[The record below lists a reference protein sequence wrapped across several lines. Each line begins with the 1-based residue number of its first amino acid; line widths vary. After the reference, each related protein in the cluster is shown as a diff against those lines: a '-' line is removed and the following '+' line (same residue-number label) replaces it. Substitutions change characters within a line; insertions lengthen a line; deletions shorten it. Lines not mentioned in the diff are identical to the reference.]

1 MAYIGRLSYPE
12 AIAKGLVTGASSWSK
27 IGFTSTLGATELDIA
42 PWTAGPYVFPT
53 VEKEMTL
60 VSSAGGDEDN
70 GAAGQ
75 ITAYTITA
83 GADQG
88 SGYTAGDILTI
99 TQGGA
104 TIGTIKVLTIGAGG
118 EVATSELHTCGL
130 DYSVANDLPTTYGGA
145 GTGCL
150 VNITAVSAAASTGAR
165 TVTLYYLDDD
175 YVERT
180 ATIVLNGNTPVKVQ
194 NPAGTVVTNIFR
206 VQNMRVATTGTGM
219 VPVGNL
225 TLANGGV
232 TYGYISLGKT
242 RQRQAVWTVPTGK
255 VLYIT
260 DITFSCSNLS
270 AATSK
275 YARFTTR
282 ATFDDK
288 AGAVTQAGLFMP
300 FHEMALVNEP
310 LHKILI
316 PPTKLI
322 ATVDLKVSAISNDTN
337 VVATCALRGWTETA

>member
-1 MAYIGRLSYPE
+1 LSYPE
-12 AIAKGLVTGASSWSK
+12 AIAKGLVTGATSWSK
-27 IGFTSTLGATELDIA
+27 IGYNAALGATELDIG
-42 PWTAGPYVFPT
+42 PWMTGPYVFPSA
-53 VEKEMTL
+53 EKEMTL
-60 VSSAGGDEDN
+60 VSSAAGDEDN

-88 SGYTAGDILTI
+88 ANYTAGDILTI

-104 TIGTIKVLTIGAGG
+104 SIGSIKVLTIGAGG

-130 DYSVANDLPTTYGGA
+130 DYSVANDLATTYGGA
-145 GTGCL
+145 GSGCL

-165 TVTLYYLDDD
+165 TVTLYYLDDG
-175 YVERT
+175 YVEKT

-194 NPAGTVVTNIFR
+194 NPAGTVVTDIFR
-206 VQNMRVATTGTGM
+206 VNNMRLSTAGTGL

-225 TLANGGV
+225 TLASGGV

-242 RQRQAVWTVPTGK
+242 RMRQCVWTVPYGK

-260 DITFSCSNLS
+260 QIAFSSSNQG
-270 AATSK
+270 TTK
-275 YARFTTR
+275 YSRFTTR

-288 AGAVTQAGLFMP
+288 TGAVTQAGLFMP
-300 FHEMALVNEP
+300 FHEVGLINTAYIRE
-310 LHKILI
+310 LH

-322 ATVDLKVSAISNDTN
+322 ATVDIKVSAISNDTN
-337 VVATCALRGWTETA
+337 VVATCALRGWTETV